1 MITIDWL
8 HATESSDCTTAFLV
22 EFDRP
27 YTIGEF
33 ITEFFE
39 NNKEEPNRWGCVA
52 IGESEKDYF
61 GERIAFYQ
69 FSKWQQECPK
79 EYLNRVIKT
88 AHGRG
93 GWSLYDFVLVL
104 EE

>member
-8 HATESSDCTTAFLV
+8 YATESSDCTTAFLV
-22 EFDRP
+22 EFDRS

-39 NNKEEPNRWGCVA
+39 NTREHRWGYIK
-52 IGESEKDYF
+52 IGKSEKDYF

-69 FSKWQQECPK
+69 FGKWQVECPK

-93 GWSLYDFVLVL
+93 GWSNYDFVFVL
-104 EE
+104 ED